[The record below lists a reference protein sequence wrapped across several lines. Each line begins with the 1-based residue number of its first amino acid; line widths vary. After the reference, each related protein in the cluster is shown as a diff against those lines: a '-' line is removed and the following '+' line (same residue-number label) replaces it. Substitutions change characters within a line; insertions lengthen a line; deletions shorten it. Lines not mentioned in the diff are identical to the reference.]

1 MVNSKIYN
9 SKNMK
14 KIFIGVDISKK
25 TLDCSIYDNDTVKMR
40 GNLYRKV
47 SNDEDGYNEIISWI
61 RELGIKRGNIHV
73 CMEHTGIYGYDFALF
88 LEENKIVYSM
98 VSGFTIKRSGGMQR
112 GKNDKIDAIRIAT
125 YANRFGDTLQPT
137 VMRGGVMIKL
147 RDLMNDRKLLVKQAA
162 EHKSVIEEHKKHPE
176 SSRYKRSKEIVT
188 SLKGFINEVEQEILE
203 LINSEDDLAQNYS
216 LITSITGIANVNAVN
231 TIVATNNF
239 KSFSNARQYAAFLGI
254 APYSVK
260 SGTSI
265 NKGTH
270 VSKMGNKRLK
280 ADLSQAA
287 KSALIHSHE
296 IRVYYTRKRA
306 EGKSFGCVLNAVKF
320 KLVEYIFAV
329 VKRRTPFVSLMNYI
343 D

>member
-1 MVNSKIYN
+1 ME
-9 SKNMK
+9 

-25 TLDCSIYDNDTVKMR
+25 TLDCAIYDKETVKMR

-47 SNDEDGYNEIISWI
+47 SNDESGYKEMISWI
-61 RELGIKRGNIHV
+61 KSIGIKQVNIHV
-73 CMEHTGIYGYDFALF
+73 CMEHTGIYGYDFALY
-88 LEENKIVYSM
+88 LEDNKIVYSM

-112 GKNDKIDAIRIAT
+112 GKDDKIDAIRIAT

-137 VMRGGVMIKL
+137 VMRGSIMMKL
-147 RDLMNDRKLLVKQAA
+147 RDLTNDRKLLVKQAA

-176 SSRYKRSKEIVT
+176 SSRYKRSKEIVK
-188 SLKGFINEVEQEILE
+188 SLQVFINEVEQEILE
-203 LINSEDDLAQNYS
+203 LINSDEDIAQNYS

-239 KSFSNARQYAAFLGI
+239 KSFSNARQYASFLGI
-254 APYSVK
+254 APYTVK
-260 SGTSI
+260 SGTSV

-287 KSALIHSHE
+287 KSALMHSPE
-296 IRVYYTRKRA
+296 IKAYYMRKRA
-306 EGKSFGCVLNAVKF
+306 EGKSFGSVLNAIKF

-329 VKRRTPFVSLMNYI
+329 VKRQTPFVPLMNHI
-343 D
+343 A